1 MQTVRMAIFSLATF
15 AAMAILG
22 GCKSG
27 KGAFL
32 ENIPSQNDFATTIA
46 KFEAAVKKEGLGIM
60 QTIDHKANADKVGM
74 SLHPNT
80 VVYFGNP
87 KLGTILM
94 QCNPTIGLDLP
105 LRMQFRADYE
115 GKVTVT
121 YINPEYWTL
130 KHNIKEKR
138 CLALIA
144 KIKNAMH
151 DFAVAATSADTDSS
165 QNTKG
170 ERQ

>member
-1 MQTVRMAIFSLATF
+1 MKPLRITYFSLVAF
-15 AAMAILG
+15 AATAILV

-32 ENIPSQNDFATTIA
+32 ENVPSQNDFPTTIA
-46 KFEAAVKKEGLGIM
+46 KFEAAVKKEGLRVM
-60 QTIDHKANADKVGM
+60 QRIDHKANADKVGM

-94 QCNPTIGLDLP
+94 QCNPTMGLDLP

-130 KHNIKEKR
+130 KHNIKDKK
-138 CLALIA
+138 CLALIT
-144 KIKNAMH
+144 KIKNAME
-151 DFAVAATSADTDSS
+151 DFAAAATRADNNATH
-165 QNTKG
+165 TMT
-170 ERQ
+170 R